1 MPSNPPPVQT
11 KPSMTFEAKPQI
23 RARQDVTKFVPTVL
37 KVRRGPTVGGSGA
50 KSNDQAMGMQSRSR
64 FEDPLSMRS
73 RAGNPTSASNQHLMM
88 TGPSTDDAYD
98 TFMKEIN
105 QLV

>member
-1 MPSNPPPVQT
+1 MNL
-11 KPSMTFEAKPQI
+11 FH

-37 KVRRGPTVGGSGA
+37 KVRRGATGGSSGV
-50 KSNDQAMGMQSRSR
+50 KNNDQPVSMQSRSR

-73 RAGNPTSASNQHLMM
+73 RMGNPTGATNPHVMM

>member
-1 MPSNPPPVQT
+1 M
-11 KPSMTFEAKPQI
+11 
-23 RARQDVTKFVPTVL
+23 L
-37 KVRRGPTVGGSGA
+37 KVRRGITASGSGG
-50 KSNDQAMGMQSRSR
+50 KSNDSMGGMQSTSR

-73 RAGNPTSASNQHLMM
+73 RMGNNTSMSNQHLMM

>member
-1 MPSNPPPVQT
+1 MKT
-11 KPSMTFEAKPQI
+11 TDKI
-23 RARQDVTKFVPTVL
+23 
-37 KVRRGPTVGGSGA
+37 G
-50 KSNDQAMGMQSRSR
+50 GMQSSSR
-64 FEDPLSMRS
+64 FDDPLSMKGRM
-73 RAGNPTSASNQHLMM
+73 GNPGGMANQRLMM

>member
-1 MPSNPPPVQT
+1 M
-11 KPSMTFEAKPQI
+11 
-23 RARQDVTKFVPTVL
+23 TKFIPTVL
-37 KVRRGPTVGGSGA
+37 KVRRGPAASSTGV
-50 KSNDQAMGMQSRSR
+50 KSNDQMGGTQSTSR
-64 FEDPLSMRS
+64 FEDPLSMRG
-73 RAGNPTSASNQHLMM
+73 RMGNMTGMTNQRLMM

>member
-1 MPSNPPPVQT
+1 M
-11 KPSMTFEAKPQI
+11 
-23 RARQDVTKFVPTVL
+23 TKFVPTVL
-37 KVRRGPTVGGSGA
+37 KVKRGAAAIGKGPEKMLGISA
-50 KSNDQAMGMQSRSR
+50 SASR
-64 FEDPLSMRS
+64 FEDPLSMKGRMGGPGS
-73 RAGNPTSASNQHLMM
+73 MNNQHMMM

>member
-1 MPSNPPPVQT
+1 M
-11 KPSMTFEAKPQI
+11 
-23 RARQDVTKFVPTVL
+23 TKFVPTVL
-37 KVRRGPTVGGSGA
+37 KVRRGATAGSTGI
-50 KSNDQAMGMQSRSR
+50 KNTDQMGGMQSTSR
-64 FEDPLSMRS
+64 FEDPLSMRG
-73 RAGNPTSASNQHLMM
+73 RMGNMTGMTNQHLMM

>member
-1 MPSNPPPVQT
+1 MGNS
-11 KPSMTFEAKPQI
+11 
-23 RARQDVTKFVPTVL
+23 
-37 KVRRGPTVGGSGA
+37 GGMA
-50 KSNDQAMGMQSRSR
+50 
-64 FEDPLSMRS
+64 
-73 RAGNPTSASNQHLMM
+73 NQHLMM

>member
-1 MPSNPPPVQT
+1 M
-11 KPSMTFEAKPQI
+11 
-23 RARQDVTKFVPTVL
+23 TKFVPTVL
-37 KVRRGPTVGGSGA
+37 KVKRGAAAIGKGPDKMLGFSA
-50 KSNDQAMGMQSRSR
+50 AAASR
-64 FEDPLSMRS
+64 FEDPLSMKGRMGGPGS
-73 RAGNPTSASNQHLMM
+73 MNNQHMMMM

>member
-1 MPSNPPPVQT
+1 M
-11 KPSMTFEAKPQI
+11 
-23 RARQDVTKFVPTVL
+23 
-37 KVRRGPTVGGSGA
+37 RRGATTGI
-50 KSNDQAMGMQSRSR
+50 KSSNKMSIMQTTSRYD
-64 FEDPLSMRS
+64 DPLSMKGRI
-73 RAGNPTSASNQHLMM
+73 GNPVGMTNQHLMM

>member
-1 MPSNPPPVQT
+1 M
-11 KPSMTFEAKPQI
+11 
-23 RARQDVTKFVPTVL
+23 TKFIPTVL
-37 KVRRGPTVGGSGA
+37 KVRRGPTTSASGV
-50 KSNDQAMGMQSRSR
+50 KSNDKIVGMQSTSR
-64 FEDPLSMRS
+64 FEDPLSMKGRM
-73 RAGNPTSASNQHLMM
+73 GNTIGMTNQHLMM

>member
-1 MPSNPPPVQT
+1 
-11 KPSMTFEAKPQI
+11 
-23 RARQDVTKFVPTVL
+23 VTKFVPTVL
-37 KVRRGPTVGGSGA
+37 KVKRGGTAISNSGIKGSDMSGL
-50 KSNDQAMGMQSRSR
+50 KSTSR
-64 FEDPLSMRS
+64 FEDPLSMRA
-73 RAGNPTSASNQHLMM
+73 RMGNPSNPSNQHHFMM

>member
-1 MPSNPPPVQT
+1 M
-11 KPSMTFEAKPQI
+11 
-23 RARQDVTKFVPTVL
+23 TKFVPTVL
-37 KVRRGPTVGGSGA
+37 KVRRGATGATSTSG
-50 KSNDQAMGMQSRSR
+50 KSNDPMGGMQSTSR

-73 RAGNPTSASNQHLMM
+73 RMGNPTSMSNQHLMM

-105 QLV
+105 QLI

>member
-1 MPSNPPPVQT
+1 LFS
-11 KPSMTFEAKPQI
+11 

-37 KVRRGPTVGGSGA
+37 KVRRAGIGGSSIGV
-50 KSNDQAMGMQSRSR
+50 KNTDKIGGIQSTSR
-64 FEDPLSMRS
+64 FEDPLSMRG
-73 RAGNPTSASNQHLMM
+73 RMGHTVNMANQHLMM

-105 QLV
+105 QLA

>member
-1 MPSNPPPVQT
+1 MYLQALFGFLYEFMLKFS
-11 KPSMTFEAKPQI
+11 

-37 KVRRGPTVGGSGA
+37 KVKRGATAMSTSTKTTDKKGGI
-50 KSNDQAMGMQSRSR
+50 QSSSR
-64 FEDPLSMRS
+64 FEDPLSMRG
-73 RAGNPTSASNQHLMM
+73 RMGNTGGIVNPHLMM

-105 QLV
+105 QLI

>member
-1 MPSNPPPVQT
+1 MS
-11 KPSMTFEAKPQI
+11 

-37 KVRRGPTVGGSGA
+37 KVRRGGTANSTGMKITDKTG
-50 KSNDQAMGMQSRSR
+50 GMQSTSR
-64 FEDPLSMRS
+64 FEDPLSMRG
-73 RAGNPTSASNQHLMM
+73 RMGNPVGMTNQHLMM

-105 QLV
+105 QLA

>member
-1 MPSNPPPVQT
+1 M
-11 KPSMTFEAKPQI
+11 
-23 RARQDVTKFVPTVL
+23 
-37 KVRRGPTVGGSGA
+37 
-50 KSNDQAMGMQSRSR
+50 KSNDKIGGMQSTSR
-64 FEDPLSMRS
+64 FEDPLSMRG
-73 RAGNPTSASNQHLMM
+73 RMGNMSGMTNQHLMM

>member
-1 MPSNPPPVQT
+1 MFFFSLYEYNLL
-11 KPSMTFEAKPQI
+11 S

-37 KVRRGPTVGGSGA
+37 KVKRGATGSTTGV
-50 KSNDQAMGMQSRSR
+50 KSNDKIGGMPSTSR
-64 FEDPLSMRS
+64 FEDPLSMKGRI
-73 RAGNPTSASNQHLMM
+73 GNAANMANQHLMM